1 MRVVEELIDAGLC
14 ESALSLLAL
23 SNTTVEHNIYA
34 HTQICN
40 LNYKAAI
47 QALAASTSSSTS
59 AAEMMVSALVLSS
72 TALHTQFE
80 NIVSSARMPDPSK
93 ERELCDQIVRVIQ
106 QVHEEQRTARNWVVM
121 GRIMELDGKANRAV
135 ECYLKVLE
143 MNVPAIELI
152 QRIVKVSTRV
162 F

>member
-1 MRVVEELIDAGLC
+1 
-14 ESALSLLAL
+14 
-23 SNTTVEHNIYA
+23 
-34 HTQICN
+34 
-40 LNYKAAI
+40 
-47 QALAASTSSSTS
+47 
-59 AAEMMVSALVLSS
+59 
-72 TALHTQFE
+72 
-80 NIVSSARMPDPSK
+80 
-93 ERELCDQIVRVIQ
+93 
-106 QVHEEQRTARNWVVM
+106 M